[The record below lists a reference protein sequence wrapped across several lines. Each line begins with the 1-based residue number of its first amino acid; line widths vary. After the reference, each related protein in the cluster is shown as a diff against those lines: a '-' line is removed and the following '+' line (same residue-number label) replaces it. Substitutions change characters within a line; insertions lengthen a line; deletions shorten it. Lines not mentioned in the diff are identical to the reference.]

1 MAPRKI
7 IKKQKGFTKGKV
19 KTHRIPQLGFTRW
32 LTVTSIKLSII
43 FVITLSLYSIYLDG
57 KVTQLFDGQ
66 RWQIPAQVYGRVT
79 TINPDQKVNLDN
91 IEKELIHQSYQSVA
105 TTNSPGQYTHRGNS
119 LTVYRREF
127 DFGFGLQA
135 PELITIVTSN
145 QQVIRL
151 TSDGEPI
158 HQVKLEP
165 ILIDRILSADGE
177 DRVVMALE
185 QMPDT
190 LIDTLLLVEDKDFY
204 HHHGLSPTGI
214 LRAFWKNLLA
224 GETVQGGSTLTQQL
238 AKNMYL
244 NRDKTIWRKVNEALI
259 SVILELRYS
268 KDEILEAYLNEVYL
282 GQHYANGI
290 HGFGLAAQFYFGK
303 PLNELASDQIALLVA
318 QVKGPSFYD
327 PWRKPERAVLR
338 RDLVLR
344 MMFENHL
351 LDKTE
356 YEYAITNSLNI
367 RPDRRFAKQS
377 FPAYMQLVRRE
388 LKNIAASNAM
398 QSGIKVFTG
407 FDLHRQTNAEASII
421 EQVAILEQ
429 GQNSDKLEAAMLIS
443 DIRTGQIQAV
453 VGGRSVKYSGF
464 NRALDAKRPI
474 GSLIKPAIYL
484 TALEQYQQ
492 YNLATPLKDNPISL
506 KSSRG
511 KLWEPKNYDGKF
523 RGQVSLID
531 GLVKSLNVPT
541 VNLGLTLGID
551 NVSKTLTSLGYKGDV
566 PKVPSMLLG
575 SINMS
580 AYDVNQWY
588 NTIANSGLYHPA
600 HAVTYV
606 LAGNGELLWQKPKT
620 IDARLSQ
627 QAGYLIDY
635 ALTKVANEGTAKS
648 LAWRFPE
655 QLLAGK
661 TGTSNDLRDSW
672 FVGYD
677 HESVV
682 TSWIGRDDNLP
693 MGLTGSSGALTLF
706 STYLDKQGLSSR
718 YDLVPDGVEVAT
730 FELATGNAVLG
741 DCAGVANY
749 PAISNGIFYSNEC
762 LEKRPEP
769 ESWLEKLFGLGE

>member
-7 IKKQKGFTKGKV
+7 TKKKQGFTKGKV
-19 KTHRIPQLGFTRW
+19 QNNRLPKLGFTRW

-57 KVTQLFDGQ
+57 KVTQRFDGQ
-66 RWQIPAQVYGRVT
+66 RWQVPAQVYGRVT

-105 TTNSPGQYTHRGNS
+105 ATNSPGQYTRRGNY

-127 DFGFGLQA
+127 DFGFGRQA
-135 PELITIVTSN
+135 PELISIVTNN
-145 QQVIRL
+145 QQVIKL
-151 TSDGEPI
+151 SSDGEPI
-158 HQVKLEP
+158 YQVKLEP

-177 DRVVMALE
+177 DRVVMSLE
-185 QMPDT
+185 QMPEV
-190 LIDTLLLVEDKDFY
+190 LIDTLLLIEDKDFY

-244 NRDKTIWRKVNEALI
+244 SRQKTIWRKVNEAII

-268 KDEILEAYLNEVYL
+268 KDEILEAYFNEVYL

-290 HGFGLAAQFYFGK
+290 HGFGLASQFYFGK
-303 PLNELASDQIALLVA
+303 PLTELSHGQIALLVA

-327 PWRKPERAVLR
+327 PWRKPERAALR

-344 MMFENHL
+344 AMFENHI
-351 LDKTE
+351 LDKPD
-356 YEYAITNSLNI
+356 YETAITAPLNI
-367 RPDRRFAKQS
+367 RSERRFAKQS
-377 FPAYMQLVRRE
+377 YPAYMQLVRRE
-388 LKNIAASNAM
+388 LKRIGSNSAM
-398 QSGIKVFTG
+398 QSGVKVFTG
-407 FDLHRQTNAEASII
+407 FDLHRQNNAEAAII
-421 EQVAILEQ
+421 EQISVLER
-429 GQNSDKLEAAMLIS
+429 GENSDQLEASMLIS

-453 VGGRSVKYSGF
+453 VGGKSVKYSGF

-474 GSLIKPAIYL
+474 GSLIKPAIYV
-484 TALEQYQQ
+484 TALEQYNQ
-492 YNLATPLKDNPISL
+492 YNFASPLKDQPISL

-511 KLWEPKNYDGKF
+511 NLWQPKNYDGKF
-523 RGQVSLID
+523 RGQVSLLD
-531 GLVKSLNVPT
+531 GLVKSLNIPT
-541 VNLGLTLGID
+541 VNLGLKLGLDKVSNTL
-551 NVSKTLTSLGYKGDV
+551 SSLGYQGDI
-566 PKVPSMLLG
+566 PTVPSMLLG

-580 AYDVNQWY
+580 AYEVNQWY

-606 LAGNGELLWQKPKT
+606 LSGNGDLLWQKPKT

-627 QAGYLIDY
+627 QGAYLLDF
-635 ALTKVANEGTAKS
+635 ALTKVASEGTAKS
-648 LAWRFPE
+648 LSWRFPE
-655 QLLAGK
+655 QILAGK

-706 STYLDKQGLSSR
+706 AKYLEKQGLSSR
-718 YDLVPDGVEVAT
+718 YDLIPDGVEVAT

-741 DCAGVANY
+741 DCAGVADY
-749 PAISNGIFYSNEC
+749 PAISKGIFYSNEC
-762 LEKRPEP
+762 LETRPEP
-769 ESWLEKLFGLGE
+769 PSWVEKLFGLGE